1 MAKPADPTR
10 KGYVF
15 SGWFTN
21 EDCTTAYDFDAAVD
35 GAEPE
40 FTLYAGWKA
49 EAQPGAGENGGN
61 GGNSSANANANAN
74 TANSNSSNK
83 GNLPQAGD
91 SLTLVGSAF
100 ALVAG
105 RLAAY
110 ARHGTH
116 PQAARPLRNNRLV
129 IDAKVC
135 ERVHD
140 GYHLAAEFGE
150 AILDTGRILA
160 IVMAKDQPVIL
171 HLP

>member
-1 MAKPADPTR
+1 M
-10 KGYVF
+10 
-15 SGWFTN
+15 
-21 EDCTTAYDFDAAVD
+21 D

-100 ALVAG
+100 ALVA
-105 RLAAY
+105 AVC
-110 ARHGTH
+110 
-116 PQAARPLRNNRLV
+116 PLTP
-129 IDAKVC
+129 AM
-135 ERVHD
+135 ERVPKRRVR
-140 GYHLAAEFGE
+140 YE
-150 AILDTGRILA
+150 T
-160 IVMAKDQPVIL
+160 IVL
-171 HLP
+171 